1 MRQPWCRW
9 QRRYEG
15 GCCASAFG
23 SGRLVSHHVAEPMCA
38 AGTALACSA
47 ALCSA
52 ARPPAECLPWRQRTC
67 VWMPVLQLQNRPWL
81 VVVSWQPPTAA
92 SPRLSRTVLGKSAR
106 SQHHRRQVVGLIR
119 LAECVAVRGCL
130 LQVLRGADELLSR
143 AGSLVDT
150 HQCIDD
156 VAVAQAFPTLTTAL
170 RLPAQ
175 RQKPRRWSHQ
185 CLRHARRSKH
195 TVCRPHNVPQHCG
208 KHSCTTT
215 RWCACQHRA
224 CIAAVRGNANHGVA
238 MRAQCNGGASRSSA
252 CYAVTPACWAR
263 FKRSPPVPPPLP
275 TQPGSATPIS
285 WLSPR
290 SRSGEA
296 GAATPQRQ
304 RRWVPPATT
313 PAPRQQQRRTWRY
326 APLIVALAATLAGS
340 LTCAWLP
347 TSPTHTH
354 TGAST
359 AAPCIQGVV
368 RVAAPAPG
376 CRQDRRHRSAREGC
390 RAGRRGRRSHCRGGS
405 G

>member
-67 VWMPVLQLQNRPWL
+67 VWMPVLQLQSRPWL
-81 VVVSWQPPTAA
+81 VVVSWQRPTAD
-92 SPRLSRTVLGKSAR
+92 SPRLSRTVLGKSAP

-215 RWCACQHRA
+215 RWCACQRRT

-238 MRAQCNGGASRSSA
+238 MRAQCNGGSEQVQRMLSSDARLLGKVQTIAARAAAIADATGFGDSNFVAQPALAKRGSRSSHTTA
-252 CYAVTPACWAR
+252 SA
-263 FKRSPPVPPPLP
+263 PVGASSHH
-275 TQPGSATPIS
+275 TGSKAAATPDLEVRTADCGAGS
-285 WLSPR
+285 DASGVVDLCLASHLAHAHTHRRFNSSSVHPR
-290 SRSGEA
+290 SR
-296 GAATPQRQ
+296 P
-304 RRWVPPATT
+304 RR
-313 PAPRQQQRRTWRY
+313 
-326 APLIVALAATLAGS
+326 
-340 LTCAWLP
+340 CASSWLP
-347 TSPTHTH
+347 PRPT
-354 TGAST
+354 
-359 AAPCIQGVV
+359 P
-368 RVAAPAPG
+368 PL
-376 CRQDRRHRSAREGC
+376 SA
-390 RAGRRGRRSHCRGGS
+390 
-405 G
+405 